1 MEKPA
6 IDHLDTQTLNSLRQV
21 MEDDFGLLIET
32 FVQDSHERI
41 RVLSEAIAAAN
52 PDAIRRAAHS
62 FKGSSSNIGALQLV
76 RLCAAVEHKALSSQ
90 LEQLELDLQHI
101 EDEFAQVEQLLLA
114 LD

>member
-41 RVLSEAIAAAN
+41 RVLR
-52 PDAIRRAAHS
+52 DRRGHRRR
-62 FKGSSSNIGALQLV
+62 QP
-76 RLCAAVEHKALSSQ
+76 
-90 LEQLELDLQHI
+90 
-101 EDEFAQVEQLLLA
+101 
-114 LD
+114 